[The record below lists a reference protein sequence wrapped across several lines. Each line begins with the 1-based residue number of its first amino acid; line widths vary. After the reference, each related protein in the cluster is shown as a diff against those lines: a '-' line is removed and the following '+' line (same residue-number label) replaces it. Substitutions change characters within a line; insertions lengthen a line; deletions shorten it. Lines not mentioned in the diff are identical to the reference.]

1 MCERVGKL
9 IQGAVVDKGHQ
20 VTLFDPMT
28 IDLPMLQKPLHWHG
42 PNEDKPDVLVD
53 THVYGLI
60 IFPTHNF
67 LPQMSIKS
75 LPVIIYFRL
84 TNINP
89 THKPN
94 YVNRMH
100 LYLLRQ
106 STILVYHQR

>member
-28 IDLPMLQKPLHWHG
+28 IELPMLQKPLHWHG

-60 IFPTHNF
+60 LLIVTAHN
-67 LPQMSIKS
+67 LPQM
-75 LPVIIYFRL
+75 L
-84 TNINP
+84 INFSR
-89 THKPN
+89 
-94 YVNRMH
+94 Y
-100 LYLLRQ
+100 Q
-106 STILVYHQR
+106 